1 MPKTFK
7 TVAALAALS
16 CMGTA
21 QAEVSANLG
30 FNSDYIF
37 RGVPQAESSA
47 NGGFDF
53 EKDGFY
59 LGTWAAAVKPGLEV
73 DIYGGYR
80 YEWDN
85 GLNLGAGF
93 TGYYYTDEFDDTYK
107 EVNLYAGYKIV
118 SIEYAAGQWDAFDA
132 SSADYDYVA
141 VTVEYSGIYGKY
153 GSWGKDFDGDYFEL
167 GYGKEVAGFDLGVSL
182 IRSSKELSQNVDA
195 NFSPTEDTFFV
206 FSISKSFSLM
216 D

>member
-93 TGYYYTDEFDDTYK
+93 TG
-107 EVNLYAGYKIV
+107 
-118 SIEYAAGQWDAFDA
+118 
-132 SSADYDYVA
+132 
-141 VTVEYSGIYGKY
+141 
-153 GSWGKDFDGDYFEL
+153 
-167 GYGKEVAGFDLGVSL
+167 
-182 IRSSKELSQNVDA
+182 
-195 NFSPTEDTFFV
+195 
-206 FSISKSFSLM
+206 
-216 D
+216 